1 AKIPDAPPSVIAYLR
16 NSRAARAAPS
26 LPRRRVHRVRANI
39 NDAAFVDAVVEAFD
53 LIAPSRS
60 KSA

>member
-1 AKIPDAPPSVIAYLR
+1 LFEAIEKTVRPTS
-16 NSRAARAAPS
+16 
-26 LPRRRVHRVRANI
+26 RRRVQRVRANI

-53 LIAPSRS
+53 SIAPARS